1 MWKGSRPQGASQAE
15 AASGP
20 TSAELLRQ
28 VRRVE
33 MRTRR
38 LVNSRFT
45 GEYLSSFKGQGI
57 EFAEVREYLPGDD
70 IRSIDWNVTARLGKA
85 FVKRYVEEREL
96 SVLLLVDL
104 SGSDR
109 WGTRGRLKSR
119 LVAEVAATIA
129 MSAVR
134 NNDRVGLLIATDRVE
149 SFVPPRKG
157 RRHTLRLVRDLLSF
171 SPASPSTDLSV
182 AVEYAQRVLSH
193 RSLVFIFSDFQL
205 GDGWDA
211 FGSAMTRLR
220 ARHDVVA
227 CHLIDPTDVE
237 LPEVGII
244 RTRDP
249 ETGER
254 VLIDTSLPAVR
265 SRYAELAGVDQ
276 ARARRLFTRTGI
288 DEIRLRTDAPYAPPL
303 FAFFRRRERRLRR

>member
-1 MWKGSRPQGASQAE
+1 MSKESEPRGAPAP
-15 AASGP
+15 A
-20 TSAELLRQ
+20 SAELLRQ

-38 LVNSRFT
+38 LVNSRFS

-96 SVLLLVDL
+96 SVLMLVDL

-109 WGTRGRLKSR
+109 WATRGRLKSR

-149 SFVPPRKG
+149 CFVPPRKG
-157 RRHTLRLVRDLLSF
+157 RRHTLRLIRDLLSF
-171 SPASPSTDLSV
+171 TPASATTDLSV

-193 RSLVFIFSDFQL
+193 RSLVFLFSDFQL

-211 FGSAMTRLR
+211 FGSAVARLR

-237 LPEVGII
+237 LPAVGVV
-244 RTRDP
+244 RMVDP
-249 ETGER
+249 ESGER
-254 VLIDTSLPAVR
+254 VLIDTSAQGVR
-265 SRYAELAGVDQ
+265 ARYAEMASLDQ
-276 ARARRLFTRTGI
+276 SRARRLFTRNGI
-288 DEIRLRTDAPYAPPL
+288 DEIRLKTDAPYAPPL
-303 FAFFRRRERRLRR
+303 IAFFRRRERRMRR

>member
-1 MWKGSRPQGASQAE
+1 MIDRGHATGGAP
-15 AASGP
+15 ASA
-20 TSAELLRQ
+20 SAELLRQ

-38 LVNSRFT
+38 LVNSRFS

-70 IRSIDWNVTARLGKA
+70 IRSIDWNVTARLGKP
-85 FVKRYVEEREL
+85 FVKRFVEEREL
-96 SVLLLVDL
+96 SVLMIVDL

-149 SFVPPRKG
+149 RFLPPRKG
-157 RRHTLRLVRDLLSF
+157 RRHVLRLIRDLLSF
-171 SPASPSTDLSV
+171 EPAGHATDL
-182 AVEYAQRVLSH
+182 AAGIEYAQRVLAH
-193 RSLVFIFSDFQL
+193 HSLVFVFSDFQF

-211 FGSAMTRLR
+211 FDGAISGLR
-220 ARHDVVA
+220 TRHDVVA
-227 CHLIDPTDVE
+227 CHLEDPTDE
-237 LPEVGII
+237 GLPAAGMLRLV
-244 RTRDP
+244 DA
-249 ETGER
+249 ETGEVR
-254 VLIDTSLPAVR
+254 LVDTS
-265 SRYAELAGVDQ
+265 SRQ
-276 ARARRLFTRTGI
+276 ARERFASMRGADRERARRLFHRTAI
-288 DEIRLRTDAPYAPPL
+288 DEIHLRTDTSFVPAL
-303 FAFFRRRERRLRR
+303 IGFFRRRERRASR